1 MTSPAVPGTAQ
12 VQAGRH
18 ARAPKPRGMLRPLL
32 GTWERNLERTLLR
45 KGVGRLRE
53 GAARCADCGRAP
65 LIGELVHRF
74 GREELVCDLCR
85 PRRRTRPVR
94 AERIQHAEHGLT
106 VRAVARAA

>member
-1 MTSPAVPGTAQ
+1 
-12 VQAGRH
+12 
-18 ARAPKPRGMLRPLL
+18 MLRPLL
-32 GTWERNLERTLLR
+32 GTRPADPRDLERTLLR

-85 PRRRTRPVR
+85 PRRRTRAVR
-94 AERIQHAEHGLT
+94 AERVQHAEHGVT
-106 VRAVARAA
+106 VRPVARAA

>member
-1 MTSPAVPGTAQ
+1 
-12 VQAGRH
+12 
-18 ARAPKPRGMLRPLL
+18 MLRPLL

-106 VRAVARAA
+106 VRQSPARPDAGRPLVRARGAAPAAPAD